1 MDKTKTMIYFE
12 ITAPDLDTEAVTKQL
27 GMTPSES
34 YHKGDLIED
43 SFYHYRK
50 RGSWSISSGYQ
61 EDLFMDE
68 SYKKV
73 IDPLREKTALINQL
87 RTAYDATCRIVVVS
101 EMFNGQAPA
110 LLFPADVVQFAADVH
125 AEIDIDLYPCAHQT

>member
-27 GMTPSES
+27 NMTPSES
-34 YHKGDLIED
+34 YHKGDWVED

-110 LLFPADVVQFAADVH
+110 LFFPADVVQFAAAVH
-125 AEIDIDLYPCAHQT
+125 AEIDLDLYPW